1 MRYCSAYYAN
11 PTPVASFR
19 LPAYKVE
26 KTFYPGGWQQ
36 QRAFSPAVAT
46 RGGRIIWV
54 AGHGGV
60 HGTNEVLDGDFDGQ
74 SRQAFRNLAA
84 TLGAANGKL
93 SDIVTMTVFI
103 IDARYGDRFI
113 EIRKEFFP
121 DAKYPASALVTVAGL
136 ARPDMMV
143 EIQCVAVVSESTS

>member
-1 MRYCSAYYAN
+1 M
-11 PTPVASFR
+11 
-19 LPAYKVE
+19 E
-26 KTFYPGGWQQ
+26 KKFYPGAWQQ

-74 SRQAFRNLAA
+74 ARQAFRNLAA
-84 TLGAANGKL
+84 TLAQANGKL

-103 IDARYGDRFI
+103 IDARHGDRFI

-121 DAKYPASALVTVAGL
+121 DAKYPASALISVAAL
-136 ARPDMMV
+136 ARPSMMI
-143 EIQCVAVVSESTS
+143 EIQCVAVVPD